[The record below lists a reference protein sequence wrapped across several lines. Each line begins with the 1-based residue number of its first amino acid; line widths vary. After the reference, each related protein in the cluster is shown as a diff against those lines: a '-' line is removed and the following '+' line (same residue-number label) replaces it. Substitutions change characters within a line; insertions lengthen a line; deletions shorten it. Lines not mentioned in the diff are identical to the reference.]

1 MTHHKDCSGTGVC
14 SSDQKFECD
23 GTTFKWYQG
32 CDAATE
38 CPEPTYSGGGVV
50 MPTNCYY
57 EFEVNKCEP
66 YYTVSAMSMVCIL
79 SARHRLIAPH

>member
-1 MTHHKDCSGTGVC
+1 MLALVGATAEDSGRSLLFAT
-14 SSDQKFECD
+14 
-23 GTTFKWYQG
+23 
-32 CDAATE
+32 TE

-66 YYTVSAMSMVCIL
+66 YYTVSAMGMVCIL